1 MRNALAG
8 KGKSLPNYFALSWH
22 GDLHTLHVTAS
33 ARMLQLLSRR
43 GTPIT
48 CASALWLTLIGLS
61 RSQNIHVDW
70 SSGTPHL
77 PHLEEGQRAVGRYD
91 DEDEPVATATV
102 KTSVDAH
109 AYTSASWPGYTPP
122 SPPGASSSSEEDLED
137 APVAS
142 MRATLRRMGMR
153 LPAADDEA
161 ALRAALVAALHAA
174 KIKLVRGLLMERGGT
189 CVGCTERPEFV
200 AAVLAG
206 LRQPLVAR
214 HALPL
219 FLYDQPLF
227 PHTQMGLNLYEPR
240 YKLACRKVSQSVRVR
255 VKVEW

>member
-1 MRNALAG
+1 MLVG
-8 KGKSLPNYFALSWH
+8 LFA
-22 GDLHTLHVTAS
+22 
-33 ARMLQLLSRR
+33 RR
-43 GTPIT
+43 GAPIT

-70 SSGTPHL
+70 SGGTPHL
-77 PHLEEGQRAVGRYD
+77 PHLEEGQRLTQADNED
-91 DEDEPVATATV
+91 DPVDMPTFRA
-102 KTSVDAH
+102 SVDALG
-109 AYTSASWPGYTPP
+109 ASYTPL
-122 SPPGASSSSEEDLED
+122 SPPAAVAVAEDLEEAPAVAVAEGEN

-142 MRATLRRMGMR
+142 VRATLRRMGMR
-153 LPAADDEA
+153 LPATDDEA

-174 KIKLVRGLLMERGGT
+174 KMKLVRGLLMERGGT

-206 LRQPLVAR
+206 LRRPLVAR

-227 PHTQMGLNLYEPR
+227 PHTQMGLHLYEPR
-240 YKLACRKVSQSVRVR
+240 YKLACRKVSD
-255 VKVEW
+255 

>member
-1 MRNALAG
+1 MARRRDARRALSEAT
-8 KGKSLPNYFALSWH
+8 PAPTRQTYFALSWH

-102 KTSVDAH
+102 RASVDAH

-122 SPPGASSSSEEDLED
+122 SPPAAASSSSDLED

-240 YKLACRKVSQSVRVR
+240 YKLACRKVSQ
-255 VKVEW
+255 

>member
-1 MRNALAG
+1 
-8 KGKSLPNYFALSWH
+8 
-22 GDLHTLHVTAS
+22 
-33 ARMLQLLSRR
+33 MLFSRR
-43 GTPIT
+43 GAPIT
-48 CASALWLTLIGLS
+48 CACALWLTLIGLS

-70 SSGTPHL
+70 SGVKPHL

-91 DEDEPVATATV
+91 DEDEPAATATV
-102 KTSVDAH
+102 MASVDAH

-122 SPPGASSSSEEDLED
+122 SPPAAASSSSSDLED

-240 YKLACRKVSQSVRVR
+240 YKLACRKVSQ
-255 VKVEW
+255 

>member
-1 MRNALAG
+1 MTRTNTLSAL
-8 KGKSLPNYFALSWH
+8 L
-22 GDLHTLHVTAS
+22 
-33 ARMLQLLSRR
+33 ARSPFGRR
-43 GTPIT
+43 GAPIT

-70 SSGTPHL
+70 SGGTPHL
-77 PHLEEGQRAVGRYD
+77 PHLEEGQRFTQADNED
-91 DEDEPVATATV
+91 DPVDMPTFRA
-102 KTSVDAH
+102 SVDALG
-109 AYTSASWPGYTPP
+109 ASYTPP
-122 SPPGASSSSEEDLED
+122 SPPAAAAVAEGLEN

-142 MRATLRRMGMR
+142 VRATLRRMGMR
-153 LPAADDEA
+153 LPATDDEA

-174 KIKLVRGLLMERGGT
+174 KMKLVRGLLMERGGT

-206 LRQPLVAR
+206 LRRPLVAR

-227 PHTQMGLNLYEPR
+227 PHTQMGLHLYEPR
-240 YKLACRKVSQSVRVR
+240 YKLACRKVSD
-255 VKVEW
+255 

>member
-1 MRNALAG
+1 M
-8 KGKSLPNYFALSWH
+8 
-22 GDLHTLHVTAS
+22 S
-33 ARMLQLLSRR
+33 AKRPPQEARSCGTRRRPRAIVQRAPSCKMLFSRR
-43 GTPIT
+43 GAPIT
-48 CASALWLTLIGLS
+48 CAWALWLTLIGLS

-70 SSGTPHL
+70 SGGKPHL

-91 DEDEPVATATV
+91 DEDEPAATATV
-102 KTSVDAH
+102 MASVDAH
-109 AYTSASWPGYTPP
+109 AYTGASWPGYTPP
-122 SPPGASSSSEEDLED
+122 SPPAASASEDDLED
-137 APVAS
+137 APAAS
-142 MRATLRRMGMR
+142 VRATLRRMGMR

-189 CVGCTERPEFV
+189 CVGCSERPEFV

-227 PHTQMGLNLYEPR
+227 PHTQMGLHLYEPR
-240 YKLACRKVSQSVRVR
+240 YKLACRKVGWG
-255 VKVEW
+255 KG

>member
-1 MRNALAG
+1 MLGLLA
-8 KGKSLPNYFALSWH
+8 
-22 GDLHTLHVTAS
+22 
-33 ARMLQLLSRR
+33 RR
-43 GTPIT
+43 GAPIT

-70 SSGTPHL
+70 SGGTPHL
-77 PHLEEGQRAVGRYD
+77 PHLEEGHAD
-91 DEDEPVATATV
+91 DEDEPVDIPTV
-102 KTSVDAH
+102 RASVDAH
-109 AYTSASWPGYTPP
+109 GASYTPP
-122 SPPGASSSSEEDLED
+122 SLPAAAAAAEDLEEAPAAAVAEGIEN

-153 LPAADDEA
+153 LPATDDEA
-161 ALRAALVAALHAA
+161 ALRAALVAALHVA
-174 KIKLVRGLLMERGGT
+174 KMKLVRGLLMERGGT

-206 LRQPLVAR
+206 LRRPLVAR

-227 PHTQMGLNLYEPR
+227 PHTQMGLHLYEPR
-240 YKLACRKVSQSVRVR
+240 YKLACRKVSD
-255 VKVEW
+255 